1 MRTPGPVFRL
11 AVISPGRGDVWIV
24 LRGEHGRMVMQSQ
37 VKPLKMAAA
46 ALVAGVVAMLAACSS
61 ATSSS
66 SGGTAAP
73 RPTSSSAHSGSPM
86 ANQGT
91 CQHVDSLRTSLE
103 NLTHL
108 QLNASSAGKIR
119 TDLTNIKTQLA
130 AVKSEGSS
138 AFSSQVSQLSAA
150 LKKVEKAATGLSAN
164 PSATQVQAII
174 TALGGLKDTSKA
186 TVSELNAMCPN
197 S

>member
-1 MRTPGPVFRL
+1 
-11 AVISPGRGDVWIV
+11 
-24 LRGEHGRMVMQSQ
+24 MVMQSQ
-37 VKPLKMAAA
+37 VKPVRMAAA
-46 ALVAGVVAMLAACSS
+46 TLIAGVVAMLAACSS
-61 ATSSS
+61 ATNSS

-73 RPTSSSAHSGSPM
+73 RATGPSAHSGSPM

-91 CQHVDSLRTSLE
+91 CKHVAPLRTSLE

-108 QLNASSAGKIR
+108 QLNAGSAGKIR
-119 TDLTNIKTQLA
+119 TDLTNIQTQLA
-130 AVKSEGSS
+130 AVKGEGSS
-138 AFSSQVSQLSAA
+138 TFSSQISQLSAA
-150 LKKVEKAATGLSAN
+150 VKKVKKAATGLSAN